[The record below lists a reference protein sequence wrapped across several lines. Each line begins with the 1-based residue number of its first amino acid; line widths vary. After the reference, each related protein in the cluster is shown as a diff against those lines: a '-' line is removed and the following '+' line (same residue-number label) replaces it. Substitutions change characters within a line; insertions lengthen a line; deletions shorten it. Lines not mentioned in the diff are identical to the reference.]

1 MARDAQETRR
11 KLLEAATAE
20 FSAYGIAGAR
30 VDRIA
35 ANAGCNKAMIYSYFG
50 NKDQLFDAVFDAI
63 VIGTVTEVPIDPADL
78 PGYAGKLFDR
88 YHEHPESL
96 RLATWYAL
104 ERGGREEPPAMVA
117 KATVRKVAAI
127 RDAQEN
133 GSLPSRFGAEELLTL
148 VIHLSTTGSF
158 ELSAPKRD
166 DALMARRRESIVAAV
181 ARLIAD

>member
-1 MARDAQETRR
+1 MARDAQATRR

-35 ANAGCNKAMIYSYFG
+35 AGAGCNKAMIYSYFG

-63 VIGTVTEVPIDPADL
+63 VTGTVTEVPIDAADL
-78 PGYAGKLFDR
+78 PRYAGKLFDR
-88 YHEHPESL
+88 YHAHPEAL

-104 ERGGREEPPAMVA
+104 ERGGREEPPAMLA
-117 KATVRKVAAI
+117 KSTAHKVAAI
-127 RDAQEN
+127 REAQNDGTLPTRFDAED
-133 GSLPSRFGAEELLTL
+133 LLTL

-166 DALMARRRESIVAAV
+166 DALLARRRASIVAAV
-181 ARLIAD
+181 ACLIAG

>member
-1 MARDAQETRR
+1 MARDAQATRR

-35 ANAGCNKAMIYSYFG
+35 TSAGCNKAMIYSYFG
-50 NKDQLFDAVFDAI
+50 NKEQLFDAI
-63 VIGTVTEVPIDPADL
+63 VTGTVTEVPIDPADL

-88 YHEHPESL
+88 YHAHPESL

-104 ERGGREEPPAMVA
+104 ERGGREDPPAMVA
-117 KATVRKVAAI
+117 RSTAHKVAAI
-127 RDAQEN
+127 REAQEN
-133 GSLPSRFGAEELLTL
+133 GTLPSHFGAQELLTL

-158 ELSAPKRD
+158 ELSNPKLD
-166 DALMARRRESIVAAV
+166 DALMARRRASIVAAV
-181 ARLIAD
+181 ARLVTD